1 MQGHLTRFCQVIDY
15 YIHILEREGRRLKFP
30 KILFLGAKHAR
41 KSIISIRTINYTSKQ
56 KSLKIEGFKSFF
68 FPLNKTYD
76 FWTIFQSGQRR
87 EQERRKGQER
97 QDGTERKE
105 RKGREKK
112 EGKGYIPRRG
122 GGGKLIISTL
132 TKKRKISTPYIVY
145 NIIYRLI

>member
-1 MQGHLTRFCQVIDY
+1 MREAKIPQ
-15 YIHILEREGRRLKFP
+15 ILGKSAP
-30 KILFLGAKHAR
+30 KTPL
-41 KSIISIRTINYTSKQ
+41 KSIISIRTTNYTFFK
-56 KSLKIEGFKSFF
+56 KSLKIEGFKSFL
-68 FPLNKTYD
+68 FPLNKSYD
-76 FWTIFQSGQRR
+76 FWTIFQSGQK
-87 EQERRKGQER
+87 ERTGEKEGTR
-97 QDGTERKE
+97 QDRRNGREE

>member
-1 MQGHLTRFCQVIDY
+1 MG
-15 YIHILEREGRRLKFP
+15 KSAP
-30 KILFLGAKHAR
+30 KTPL
-41 KSIISIRTINYTSKQ
+41 KSIISIQTTNYTFFK

-68 FPLNKTYD
+68 FLLNKTYD
-76 FWTIFQSGQRR
+76 FWTNFQSGQK
-87 EQERRKGQER
+87 ERTEETEGTR
-97 QDGTERKE
+97 QTDGTERKE
-105 RKGREKK
+105 RKGRGKK

>member
-1 MQGHLTRFCQVIDY
+1 M
-15 YIHILEREGRRLKFP
+15 
-30 KILFLGAKHAR
+30 GAKHAR
-41 KSIISIRTINYTSKQ
+41 KSIISTRTTNYTFFK

-68 FPLNKTYD
+68 FLLDKLQD
-76 FWTIFQSGQRR
+76 FWTNFQSGQK
-87 EQERRKGQER
+87 ERTGETEGTR
-97 QDGTERKE
+97 QDKTDRTERGKE
-105 RKGREKK
+105 RARKK

>member
-1 MQGHLTRFCQVIDY
+1 M
-15 YIHILEREGRRLKFP
+15 REA
-30 KILFLGAKHAR
+30 KIPQNLGFWGAKHAH
-41 KSIISIRTINYTSKQ
+41 KSIISIQTTNYTFFK

-68 FPLNKTYD
+68 FLLDKTYGI
-76 FWTIFQSGQRR
+76 WTNFSLDKRR
-87 EQERRKGQER
+87 GQERRKGQDR
-97 QDGTERKE
+97 TDGTEREKE
-105 RKGREKK
+105 RARKK

>member
-1 MQGHLTRFCQVIDY
+1 MTRFCQVADY
-15 YIHILEREGRRLKFP
+15 YIHILEREWRRLKFP
-30 KILFLGAKHAR
+30 KILFFGGAKHAC
-41 KSIISIRTINYTSKQ
+41 KSIISIRTTNYTFFK

-76 FWTIFQSGQRR
+76 FWTNFQSGQK
-87 EQERRKGQER
+87 ERTGETEGTKQK
-97 QDGTERKE
+97 DGTERGKE
-105 RKGREKK
+105 RARKK
-112 EGKGYIPRRG
+112 ERKGYIPRRG